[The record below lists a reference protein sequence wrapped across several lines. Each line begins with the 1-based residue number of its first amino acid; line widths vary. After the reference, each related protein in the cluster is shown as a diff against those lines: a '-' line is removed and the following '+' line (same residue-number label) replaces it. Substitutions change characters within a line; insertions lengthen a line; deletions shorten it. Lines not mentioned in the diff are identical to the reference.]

1 MRDHVDKVGIVE
13 VRLYIKGSCRLGRG
27 RENKKWN
34 HHIDGNVEPHLVYL
48 VL

>member
-27 RENKKWN
+27 REQKM
-34 HHIDGNVEPHLVYL
+34 ESPH
-48 VL
+48 